1 MAVRSRVSIRCSI
14 DGLSPAL
21 ARRLTAQISLA
32 LGRIAGHPQSM
43 GHEPAAS
50 SRGAP
55 SSAAP
60 IPDGAVVA
68 RLQPSEADF
77 RNVLARFKRAQVH
90 KGNAE
95 RHVDQCVRWLAAQG
109 ERFGWARYSDVK
121 PEHCRAIIDGMVDAG
136 LEPRT
141 RNTRRSY
148 LNTLLRYW
156 RAELEASDAM
166 MKLAD
171 PLRMVPSAK
180 IIEKDATYTP
190 TQEEVVA
197 LIGATKARARQK
209 RDRWVCYLVAACTG
223 VRHGVCKKLRW
234 EHVHESMDP
243 PFLKLPA
250 WIMKNRRRSV
260 VWLTR
265 EAAAALAEL
274 RRRRSPLPDE
284 IVFESVPKA
293 HSFDSDLRAAKL
305 VKDRGDAGSFCFRSL
320 RHFASNRMEWQKPFT
335 LAERQRQ
342 NTHETSAMTA
352 RTYTKPDHAELG
364 RKIALM
370 PSLLA
375 ENGGAQEPTG
385 PPVARDGG
393 KIPEPE
399 LILSGDEADYSGS
412 DAHEHQHRQL
422 GHAKERDC
430 RSCASLPR
438 DRGSLSSRD
447 RVFRAASAGQR
458 LSGRKNRASGSNPV
472 ALILSLDRFLRVV
485 ERLLDL
491 AESAGGGLEGLP
503 DAGSQ
508 AKHGQGVGSQD
519 AWVAN
524 RAVGGG
530 GAKAGDSANSARGA
544 SGDGA
549 AEVGGEGR
557 ARRRRRSDAR

>member
-1 MAVRSRVSIRCSI
+1 M
-14 DGLSPAL
+14 
-21 ARRLTAQISLA
+21 
-32 LGRIAGHPQSM
+32 
-43 GHEPAAS
+43 
-50 SRGAP
+50 
-55 SSAAP
+55 
-60 IPDGAVVA
+60 VA

-95 RHVDQCVRWLAAQG
+95 RHVEQAVRWLAAQG
-109 ERFGWARYSDVK
+109 ERFGWARYSDVR

-166 MKLAD
+166 TKLAD

-180 IIEKDATYTP
+180 IVEKDATYTP

-223 VRHGVCKKLRW
+223 VRHGVCKKIRW

-274 RRRRSPLPDE
+274 RRRRTPVADE
-284 IVFESVPKA
+284 LVFESVPKA
-293 HSFDSDLRAAKL
+293 HSFDADLRAAKL
-305 VKDRGDAGSFCFRSL
+305 VKDRGDSGSFCFRSL
-320 RHFASNRMEWQKPFT
+320 RHFASNRMEWQKPFS

-342 NTHETSAMTA
+342 NTHETSAMTM
-352 RTYTKPDHAELG
+352 RTYTKPDHTELG

-385 PPVARDGG
+385 PPLAHDGG
-393 KIPEPE
+393 KIPESD
-399 LILSGDEADYSGS
+399 LISSSDEADYSAS

-438 DRGSLSSRD
+438 DSGSLSSRD
-447 RVFRAASAGQR
+447 RVFRAASV
-458 LSGRKNRASGSNPV
+458 GRHLTGLKNGASGSNPV
-472 ALILSLDRFLRVV
+472 ALILSLDRFLSVV

-503 DAGSQ
+503 DAGEGARQ
-508 AKHGQGVGSQD
+508 DRGSGADESPSGARVQD
-519 AWVAN
+519 
-524 RAVGGG
+524 RAVGGR
-530 GAKAGDSANSARGA
+530 GATAGDHADSARVA

-549 AEVGGEGR
+549 AQVGGEAAGSAG
-557 ARRRRRSDAR
+557 ARRRRRFDAH